1 MDTEHFT
8 PAATPRQ
15 SISVLIIAKPGGLS
29 DGLTALISV
38 LPLVEQIYHEV
49 NYADAF
55 RRIKLVQP
63 ALVILDGDL
72 YGASTMDFLQL
83 LIEQYSQPLY
93 LVLVENARQAELA
106 KAAGADEALIK
117 GIHAD
122 QLLAVIEN
130 KLSGR
135 RD

>member
-15 SISVLIIAKPGGLS
+15 SISVLIIAKPGGLN

-72 YGASTMDFLQL
+72 YGISTMDFLQL